1 MKKQGTLFLLLAFL
15 LGSILCTFGQIK
27 HNHADAPPGIFDKI
41 TGTLHGDQPVY
52 VGGFANKGG
61 YAAVGYT
68 ARFAQPFD
76 DILIIRL
83 DHEGNVIYSRTLR
96 TPSGEQARGISRRN
110 QHNFFVAGYAPH
122 PGGNLEF
129 DPVLIKMDNDGNTIW
144 ANTYGDPG
152 TGFGDQFSAV
162 THDGNGGAFA
172 TGRMYSSVLATKVD
186 SNGNVQWAGTHGMG
200 GGNSVIQTSD
210 GGYLIVGENSVRT
223 KVIKLS
229 ANGTREWVKEYG
241 NGVSMSGKSVVENDK
256 GYLVAGVANRPLRG
270 DDGFL
275 MQLDFLGDTMWTKAY
290 GNPIDNTFSMVDL
303 FDDSSVAA
311 MAIAGTYHHGSNGN
325 KHSWMMTLDEDG
337 DTLAQSFYQSR
348 SGGVELT
355 GGIINNYGGILGIG
369 LDFGSYR
376 PGDGNF
382 YFLSTDTILR
392 SEGCPPINLNISDFT
407 IDDMSVTITNDTVFN
422 PLSPEL
428 LPITF
433 TVLDTMIDTD
443 TSIVGEFTGAIKLDN
458 FPFTKAIIEVY
469 GAPDGDTLYHPLG
482 DTIKVDSTGKW
493 KWDYNQ
499 LFDSEY
505 PYGDKRWPSFYI
517 AASPDTIPNHN
528 VLKTYA
534 PFGVRWY
541 EATKQEMNG
550 CKVQQIPIDMTSY
563 QPYPLGNG
571 TFGGQVIAGKD
582 HPDLTLESPIPNIP
596 IILRDENHIVIG
608 QSLTDENGRFQFED
622 VPDFPIGR
630 TYEFD
635 IDIPA
640 LALINPHENISPH
653 ARFSGDPSYDYV
665 VGRNTILGIVTTDTT
680 TAIHDPLT
688 DVFQLSLAPNPA
700 QEEVRVEFLVPESE
714 ASLVLTDML
723 GREVYRHHEKLGRGT
738 HSLRIS
744 LTTMDAGLYI
754 ARVESTTLGMQ
765 LQKLLIK

>member
-1 MKKQGTLFLLLAFL
+1 MNKQVTLFTLLTFL
-15 LGSILCTFGQIK
+15 LGSGFSTFGQVK
-27 HNHADAPPGIFDKI
+27 HNHLEAPPGTFDKI
-41 TGTLHGDQPVY
+41 SGSIFGDQPVY

-110 QHNFFVAGYAPH
+110 QNDFFVAGYAPH
-122 PGGNLEF
+122 PGGNFEF
-129 DPVLIKMDNDGNTIW
+129 DPVLIKMGNNGNTIW

-152 TGFGDQFSAV
+152 TGFGDQFNAV
-162 THDGNGGAFA
+162 AHDGNGGALA

-229 ANGTREWVKEYG
+229 ANGTREWVKEYD

-275 MQLDFLGDTMWTKAY
+275 MQLNFLGDTMWTKAY
-290 GNPIDNTFSMVDL
+290 GNPIDNTFAMVDL
-303 FDDSSVAA
+303 FDDTVKASVAV
-311 MAIAGTYHHGSNGN
+311 AGTYHHGSNGN

-355 GGIINNYGGILGIG
+355 GGIANHYGGILGIG
-369 LDFGSYR
+369 SDFGSYR

-392 SEGCPPINLNISDFT
+392 SEGCPPINLTISDFT
-407 IDDMSVTITNDTVFN
+407 IDDMPVTITNDTVFD

-433 TVLDTMIDTD
+433 TVVDTMIDTD
-443 TSIVGEFTGAIKLDN
+443 TSIVGEFTGAINLDN

-482 DTIKVDSTGKW
+482 DTVKVDSTGKW
-493 KWDYNQ
+493 NWDYNQ
-499 LFDSEY
+499 LYDSEY
-505 PYGDKRWPSFYI
+505 PFDDRRWPTFYV
-517 AASPDTIPNHN
+517 AASPDTIVNHN
-528 VLKTYA
+528 VLKTYS

-541 EATKQEMNG
+541 EATKLEMNG
-550 CKVQQIPIDMTSY
+550 CKVQQVNVDMTSY

-571 TFGGQVIAGKD
+571 NFGGQVIAGKD
-582 HPDLTLESPIPNIP
+582 HPDLTLDSPIPDIP
-596 IILRDENHIVIG
+596 IILRDENQTVVG
-608 QSLTDENGRFQFED
+608 QTLTDENGRFEFTD
-622 VPDFPIGR
+622 VPDFPAGR
-630 TYEFD
+630 SYEFD
-635 IDIPA
+635 LDIPA
-640 LALINPHENISPH
+640 LALITPHQNITPNG
-653 ARFSGDPSYDYV
+653 RFSGDPSYDYV
-665 VGRNTILGIVTTDTT
+665 VGRNTIIGIVNTDTAT
-680 TAIHDPLT
+680 SIHDPLT
-688 DVFQLSLAPNPA
+688 DAFQLELYPNPA
-700 QEEVRVEFLVPESE
+700 KAEVNVSFRVPESE
-714 ASLVLTDML
+714 ASLIMTDML
-723 GREVYRHHEKLGRGT
+723 GREVYRHPERFKQGE
-738 HSLRIS
+738 HSLQIS
-744 LTTMDAGLYI
+744 LSEMDPGLYI
-754 ARVESTTLGMQ
+754 TRVEIQGIGMHI
-765 LQKLLIK
+765 QKLLIK